1 MEIQPIQDVV
11 AAFPSSPTSPQ
22 PSPQPQGTRFVDVL
36 VGMMD
41 SANQDQLQADQ
52 ALTDF
57 SSGKIDDPQ
66 AVVMSVAKADLSFRF
81 FLEMRNKLTE
91 SYQDLSR
98 MQF

>member
-1 MEIQPIQDVV
+1 MEIQPIQEV
-11 AAFPSSPTSPQ
+11 AAAFSTAPTSAPPP
-22 PSPQPQGTRFVDVL
+22 PSQGPRFADVL
-36 VGMMD
+36 VGMME
-41 SANQDQLQADQ
+41 SANQDQLHADR
-52 ALTDF
+52 ALNDF
-57 SSGKIDDPQ
+57 SSGKTDDLQ